1 MVHLHVERTI
11 AAPREQVFEWLA
23 DPASLAAAPLVVTS
37 GWAPGSAR
45 GGLGAVRRVICP
57 GLWFREEI
65 TAYEQPGELLVKS
78 PSVVQG
84 YLNNDKANAETFQD
98 GYMRTGDEGVVRKA
112 PSGHEHIFIV
122 DRIKELIKVKVRFA
136 KQAFKMSEANK

>member
-65 TAYEQPGELLVKS
+65 TVYSPPQAYSYLIVASFPAFDHDGGTLTFTPSDGGTHVDWVSSYTHPRRGGGRAMEAVSSRLLPWNFDAVLA
-78 PSVVQG
+78 G
-84 YLNNDKANAETFQD
+84 CAKALE
-98 GYMRTGDEGVVRKA
+98 R
-112 PSGHEHIFIV
+112 
-122 DRIKELIKVKVRFA
+122 
-136 KQAFKMSEANK
+136 